1 MKLRMLITA
10 GLAFAA
16 GVSVPTYQANAQFGY
31 CVQPHAPTVFL
42 SQPRRPFCATTRSC
56 SEWEVSSYQRQVSNY
71 FDDLRRYAGQV
82 DSYYEDAQRY
92 IECMATLD

>member
-1 MKLRMLITA
+1 M
-10 GLAFAA
+10 
-16 GVSVPTYQANAQFGY
+16 
-31 CVQPHAPTVFL
+31 
-42 SQPRRPFCATTRSC
+42 
-56 SEWEVSSYQRQVSNY
+56 SSYQRQVSNY